1 MFEQQNSS
9 SVKNK
14 RDSDLQAALPALD
27 VRAGMRR
34 AMGKYDIYLNLL
46 NRFKYRFAGFSSD
59 LHRCFAAKDRDAAL
73 IQVHSLKGIAA
84 SLGAVSL
91 QSAAKK
97 LEQQLQREELPAALS
112 HVIHH
117 LDELLQQLENLDQHM
132 FEMNPQAVCDAENTA
147 PEGAPAW
154 SQSLQE
160 LQLPLHKLQLDK
172 VKAQLAQ
179 LRQCNMSE
187 LQREQFQHLE
197 HLVQG
202 YQYKQAAEYIDGLL

>member
-1 MFEQQNSS
+1 MFEQQNS

-46 NRFKYRFAGFSSD
+46 NKFKHRFAGFSSD
-59 LHRCFAAKDRDAAL
+59 LRRCFAAKDREAAL

-91 QSAAKK
+91 QGAAKK
-97 LEQQLQREELPAALS
+97 LEQQLQREESPAALP
-112 HVIHH
+112 HVKHH
-117 LDELLQQLENLDQHM
+117 LDELLQQLENLDQRM
-132 FEMNPQAVCDAENTA
+132 FVMNTQAVCDAENTA

>member
-1 MFEQQNSS
+1 VFEQQNSS

-59 LHRCFAAKDRDAAL
+59 LRRCFAAKDRDAAL